1 MLSAPSSKV
10 TLSVASDSTIAPF
23 TITPPFRV
31 SLLSAGV
38 YITVSVEKAAA
49 TINLT
54 LNPACGAGNVT
65 V

>member
-38 YITVSVEKAAA
+38 CTTQSVLNAAA

-54 LNPACGAGNVT
+54 EKPA
-65 V
+65 